1 MKLSP
6 QCAEIDGTYMVPS
19 PSFRMEVQTVRCLY
33 SLGLLT
39 FFAPS
44 CSDFDCIVVEI
55 PDNVE
60 ILPSWNQERK
70 IRFWERK
77 MSDILVDDERCRLN
91 VNIGRRDRYYY
102 GDIED
107 INDIPEESYL
117 LTINTNNGVVPLKI
131 INVQYTTVKEN
142 AEKFGCEYIENGKK
156 LIRDLL
162 KKVSREIEIHDEIKM
177 LEKDRELRNVTTI
190 EELEEEITIES
201 NNYGKIIGKP
211 GQYVITVA
219 DRKYLINDMWDP
231 LDIDYRDR
239 DSGYVYFN
247 VYPLDPDELCRK
259 IPAIGLPE
267 NMPGEIRQMVKATAA
282 YRNELIRN
290 SGEEDWG

>member
-1 MKLSP
+1 MKHIMYRSYIEFR
-6 QCAEIDGTYMVPS
+6 AYNEEIHE
-19 PSFRMEVQTVRCLY
+19 EVR
-33 SLGLLT
+33 GNDIRFT
-39 FFAPS
+39 FFVPGS
-44 CSDFDCIVVEI
+44 SDFDCIVVEI
-55 PDNVE
+55 PDNMK

-77 MSDILVDDERCRLN
+77 MSDILVDGERRRLN
-91 VNIGRRDRYYY
+91 VNVGRRDKYYY

-107 INDIPEESYL
+107 VNDIPEESYL
-117 LTINTNNGVVPLKI
+117 PKINTYNNVELKI

-142 AEKFGCEYIENGKK
+142 AEKSGCEYIENGKK

-190 EELEEEITIES
+190 EELKEEITIES
-201 NNYGKIIGKP
+201 NNYGKITGKP

-219 DRKYLINDMWDP
+219 DRKYLIKGMWDP
-231 LDIDYRDR
+231 MDVDDR
-239 DSGYVYFN
+239 DSGYEYFN
-247 VYPLDPDELCRK
+247 VYPFDPDELCRK

-267 NMPGEIRQMVKATAA
+267 NMPEEIRQMVKATAA

-290 SGEEDWG
+290 IGEEDWG

>member
-1 MKLSP
+1 MKQIMYRSYV
-6 QCAEIDGTYMVPS
+6 EYISWGDSNEETKGNNIH
-19 PSFRMEVQTVRCLY
+19 F
-33 SLGLLT
+33 T

-117 LTINTNNGVVPLKI
+117 LTINTNNGIVPLKI

-142 AEKFGCEYIENGKK
+142 TEKFGCEYIENGKK

-190 EELEEEITIES
+190 EELKEEITIES
-201 NNYGKIIGKP
+201 NNYGKITGKP

-219 DRKYLINDMWDP
+219 DRKYLIKGMWDP
-231 LDIDYRDR
+231 MDVDDR
-239 DSGYVYFN
+239 DSGYEYFN
-247 VYPLDPDELCRK
+247 VYPFDPDELCRK

-267 NMPGEIRQMVKATAA
+267 NMPEEIRQMVKATAA

-290 SGEEDWG
+290 IGEEDWG

>member
-1 MKLSP
+1 MKQIMYRSYV
-6 QCAEIDGTYMVPS
+6 EYISWGDSHEETKGNNIH
-19 PSFRMEVQTVRCLY
+19 F
-33 SLGLLT
+33 T

-44 CSDFDCIVVEI
+44 CSDFDCILVEI
-55 PDNVE
+55 PDNME
-60 ILPSWNQERK
+60 MIPTWEQTRK

-91 VNIGRRDRYYY
+91 VNMGRRDKYYY

-107 INDIPEESYL
+107 VNDIPEESYIPKID
-117 LTINTNNGVVPLKI
+117 TENGVVALRI
-131 INVQYTTVKEN
+131 ISVQYTTVKKN
-142 AEKFGCEYIENGKK
+142 AEKFGCEYTENGKK

-190 EELEEEITIES
+190 EELKEEITIES
-201 NNYGKIIGKP
+201 NNYGKITGKP

-219 DRKYLINDMWDP
+219 DRKYLIKGMWNPMDV
-231 LDIDYRDR
+231 DDR
-239 DSGYVYFN
+239 DSGYEYFN
-247 VYPLDPDELCRK
+247 VYPLNPDELCRK

-267 NMPGEIRQMVKATAA
+267 NTPKEIIEMIKEAAA
-282 YRNELIRN
+282 YRKELIKN
-290 SGEEDWG
+290 IGEEDWG

>member
-1 MKLSP
+1 MKQIMYRSYV
-6 QCAEIDGTYMVPS
+6 EYISWGDSNEETKGNNIH
-19 PSFRMEVQTVRCLY
+19 F
-33 SLGLLT
+33 T

-117 LTINTNNGVVPLKI
+117 LTINTNNGIVPLKI

-177 LEKDRELRNVTTI
+177 LEKDRALRNVTTI
-190 EELEEEITIES
+190 EELKEEITIES
-201 NNYGKIIGKP
+201 NNYGKITGKP

-219 DRKYLINDMWDP
+219 DRKYLIKGMWDP
-231 LDIDYRDR
+231 MDVDDR
-239 DSGYVYFN
+239 DSGYEYFN

-267 NMPGEIRQMVKATAA
+267 NMPEEIRQMVKATAD

>member
-1 MKLSP
+1 MKQIMYRSYV
-6 QCAEIDGTYMVPS
+6 EYISWEDSNEETKGNNIH
-19 PSFRMEVQTVRCLY
+19 F
-33 SLGLLT
+33 T

-177 LEKDRELRNVTTI
+177 LKKDRDLRNVTTI
-190 EELEEEITIES
+190 EELKEEITIES

-211 GQYVITVA
+211 GQYVITVV
-219 DRKYLINDMWDP
+219 DRKYLIKGMWNPMDV
-231 LDIDYRDR
+231 DDR
-239 DSGYVYFN
+239 DSGCEYFN
-247 VYPLDPDELCRK
+247 VYPLDSDELCRK

-267 NMPGEIRQMVKATAA
+267 NTPAEIIEMVEEYAGYKK
-282 YRNELIRN
+282 ELIRN
-290 SGEEDWG
+290 IGEEDWG

>member
-1 MKLSP
+1 MKQIMYRSYV
-6 QCAEIDGTYMVPS
+6 EYISWGDSNEETKGNNIH
-19 PSFRMEVQTVRCLY
+19 F
-33 SLGLLT
+33 T

-60 ILPSWNQERK
+60 ILPSWSQERK

-117 LTINTNNGVVPLKI
+117 LTINTNNGIVPLKI

-190 EELEEEITIES
+190 EELKEEITIES
-201 NNYGKIIGKP
+201 NNYGKITGKP

-219 DRKYLINDMWDP
+219 DRKYLIKGMWNPMDV
-231 LDIDYRDR
+231 DDR
-239 DSGYVYFN
+239 DSGYEYFN
-247 VYPLDPDELCRK
+247 VYPLNPDELCRK

>member
-1 MKLSP
+1 MKQIMYRSYV
-6 QCAEIDGTYMVPS
+6 EYISWGDSHEETKGNNIH
-19 PSFRMEVQTVRCLY
+19 F
-33 SLGLLT
+33 T

-44 CSDFDCIVVEI
+44 CSDFDCILVEI
-55 PDNVE
+55 PDNMAVIPTWE
-60 ILPSWNQERK
+60 QTRK
-70 IRFWERK
+70 IRFWARK
-77 MSDILVDDERCRLN
+77 MSEILVDDERCRLN

-107 INDIPEESYL
+107 VNDIPEESYL
-117 LTINTNNGVVPLKI
+117 PEVNTDDSVAELKI
-131 INVQYTTVKEN
+131 IGVQYTTIKEN
-142 AEKFGCEYIENGKK
+142 AEKFGCEYVENGKK

-190 EELEEEITIES
+190 EELKEEITIES
-201 NNYGKIIGKP
+201 NNYGKITGKP

-219 DRKYLINDMWDP
+219 DRKYLIKGMWDP
-231 LDIDYRDR
+231 MDVDDR
-239 DSGYVYFN
+239 DSGYEYFN
-247 VYPLDPDELCRK
+247 VYPFDPDELCRK

-267 NMPGEIRQMVKATAA
+267 NMPEEIRQMVKATAA

-290 SGEEDWG
+290 NGEEDWG

>member
-1 MKLSP
+1 MKQIMYRSYV
-6 QCAEIDGTYMVPS
+6 EYISWGDSNEETKGNNIH
-19 PSFRMEVQTVRCLY
+19 F
-33 SLGLLT
+33 T

-77 MSDILVDDERCRLN
+77 MSDILVDGERRRLN
-91 VNIGRRDRYYY
+91 VNVGRRDKYYY

-107 INDIPEESYL
+107 VNDIPEESYL
-117 LTINTNNGVVPLKI
+117 PEVNTDDSVAELKI
-131 INVQYTTVKEN
+131 IGVQYTTIKEN
-142 AEKFGCEYIENGKK
+142 AEKFGCEYVEDGKK
-156 LIRDLL
+156 LLMDLL

-177 LEKDRELRNVTTI
+177 IEKDRELRNVTTI
-190 EELEEEITIES
+190 EELKEEITIES
-201 NNYGKIIGKP
+201 NNYGKITGKP

-219 DRKYLINDMWDP
+219 DRKYLIKGMWDP
-231 LDIDYRDR
+231 MDVDDR
-239 DSGYVYFN
+239 DSGYEYFN
-247 VYPLDPDELCRK
+247 VYPFDPDELCRK

-267 NMPGEIRQMVKATAA
+267 NMPEEIRQMVKATAA

-290 SGEEDWG
+290 IGEEDWG

>member
-1 MKLSP
+1 MKQIMYRSYV
-6 QCAEIDGTYMVPS
+6 EYISWGDSNEETKGNNIH
-19 PSFRMEVQTVRCLY
+19 F
-33 SLGLLT
+33 T

-190 EELEEEITIES
+190 EELKEEITIES
-201 NNYGKIIGKP
+201 NNYGKITGKP
-211 GQYVITVA
+211 RQYVITVA
-219 DRKYLINDMWDP
+219 DRKYLIKGMWDP
-231 LDIDYRDR
+231 MDVDDR
-239 DSGYVYFN
+239 DSGYEYFN
-247 VYPLDPDELCRK
+247 VYPFDPDELCRK

-267 NMPGEIRQMVKATAA
+267 NMPEEIRQMVKATAA

>member
-1 MKLSP
+1 MKQIMYRSYV
-6 QCAEIDGTYMVPS
+6 EYISWGDSHEETKGNNIH
-19 PSFRMEVQTVRCLY
+19 F
-33 SLGLLT
+33 T

-44 CSDFDCIVVEI
+44 CSDFDCILVEI
-55 PDNVE
+55 PDNITVIPTWE
-60 ILPSWNQERK
+60 QTRK
-70 IRFWERK
+70 IRFWARK
-77 MSDILVDDERCRLN
+77 MSEILVDDERCRLN
-91 VNIGRRDRYYY
+91 VNIGRQDRYYY

-107 INDIPEESYL
+107 VNDIPEESYL
-117 LTINTNNGVVPLKI
+117 PTINTNNGVVALKI

-190 EELEEEITIES
+190 EELKEEITIES
-201 NNYGKIIGKP
+201 NNYGKITGKP

-219 DRKYLINDMWDP
+219 DRKYLIKGMWDP
-231 LDIDYRDR
+231 MDVDDR
-239 DSGYVYFN
+239 DSGYEYFN

>member
-1 MKLSP
+1 MKQIMYRSYV
-6 QCAEIDGTYMVPS
+6 EYISWGDSNEETKGNNIH
-19 PSFRMEVQTVRCLY
+19 F
-33 SLGLLT
+33 T

-117 LTINTNNGVVPLKI
+117 LTINTNNGIVPLKI

-190 EELEEEITIES
+190 EELKEEITIES
-201 NNYGKIIGKP
+201 NNYGKITGKP

-219 DRKYLINDMWDP
+219 DRKYLIKGMWDP
-231 LDIDYRDR
+231 MDVDDR
-239 DSGYVYFN
+239 DSGYEYFN
-247 VYPLDPDELCRK
+247 VYPFDPDELCRK

-267 NMPGEIRQMVKATAA
+267 NMPEEIRQMVKATAA

-290 SGEEDWG
+290 IGEEDWG

>member
-1 MKLSP
+1 MKQIMYRSYV
-6 QCAEIDGTYMVPS
+6 EYISWGDSNEETKGNNIH
-19 PSFRMEVQTVRCLY
+19 F
-33 SLGLLT
+33 T

-77 MSDILVDDERCRLN
+77 MSDIWVDDERCRLN

-117 LTINTNNGVVPLKI
+117 LTINTNNGIVPLKI

-190 EELEEEITIES
+190 EELKEEITIES
-201 NNYGKIIGKP
+201 NNYGKITGKP

-219 DRKYLINDMWDP
+219 DRKYLIKGMWNPMDV
-231 LDIDYRDR
+231 DDR
-239 DSGYVYFN
+239 DSGYEYFN
-247 VYPLDPDELCRK
+247 VYPLNPDELCRK

>member
-1 MKLSP
+1 MKQIMYRSYV
-6 QCAEIDGTYMVPS
+6 EYISWGDSHEETKGNNIH
-19 PSFRMEVQTVRCLY
+19 F
-33 SLGLLT
+33 T

-44 CSDFDCIVVEI
+44 CSDFDCILVEI
-55 PDNVE
+55 PDNMAVIPTWE
-60 ILPSWNQERK
+60 QTRK
-70 IRFWERK
+70 IRFWARK
-77 MSDILVDDERCRLN
+77 MSEILVDDERCRLN

-107 INDIPEESYL
+107 INDIPEESYIPKID
-117 LTINTNNGVVPLKI
+117 TENGVVALRI
-131 INVQYTTVKEN
+131 ISVQYTTVKEN

-190 EELEEEITIES
+190 EELKEEITIES
-201 NNYGKIIGKP
+201 NNYGKITGKP

-219 DRKYLINDMWDP
+219 DRKYLIKGMWNPMDV
-231 LDIDYRDR
+231 DDR
-239 DSGYVYFN
+239 DSGYEYFN
-247 VYPLDPDELCRK
+247 VYPLNPDELCRK

-267 NMPGEIRQMVKATAA
+267 NTPKEIIEMIKEAAA
-282 YRNELIRN
+282 YRKELIKN
-290 SGEEDWG
+290 IGEEDWG